1 MGKKSG
7 KACKA
12 VSPAPPDKAED
23 ADMADPGKVAEI
35 KAEQAKTKSG
45 KYGSAK
51 VKPHKPSTEKEKEEK
66 KDELSWIEIEL
77 VDKEDKPVPGK
88 MYKITLSDDSV
99 IEGTLDGDG
108 FARHDGIPK
117 GTCKVT
123 FPELDKNA
131 WEKI

>member
-12 VSPAPPDKAED
+12 VLPSSPDKSED
-23 ADMADPGKVAEI
+23 ADMTDPGKMAEI
-35 KAEQAKTKSG
+35 KAEQAKTKLG
-45 KYGSAK
+45 KYGSAN
-51 VKPHKPSTEKEKEEK
+51 VKPFKPPTEKEKEEK

-77 VDKEDKPVPGK
+77 VDEEDEPVPGK
-88 MYKITLSDDSV
+88 GYKITLSDDSV
-99 IEGTLDGDG
+99 IEGTLDGEG

>member
-7 KACKA
+7 KACKV
-12 VSPAPPDKAED
+12 VSPASPDKAED
-23 ADMADPGKVAEI
+23 ADIADPGKMAKI
-35 KAEQAKTKSG
+35 KAKQAKTKSG
-45 KYGSAK
+45 KYGSTK
-51 VKPHKPSTEKEKEEK
+51 VKPFKPPTEKEKEEK

-77 VDKEDKPVPGK
+77 VDEDDEPVPGK
-88 MYKITLSDDSV
+88 VYKITLSDGSV
-99 IEGTLDGDG
+99 IEGTLDGEG

-123 FPELDKNA
+123 FPELDENA